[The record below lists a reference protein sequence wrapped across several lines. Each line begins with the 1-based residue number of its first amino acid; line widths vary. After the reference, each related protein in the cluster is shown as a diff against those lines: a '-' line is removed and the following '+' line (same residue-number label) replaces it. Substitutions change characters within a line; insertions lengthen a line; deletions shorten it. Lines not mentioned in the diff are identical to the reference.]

1 MGYIGAWDT
10 PSRSTPRTLLLTF
23 CKDRLVMLQRFL
35 EPRFEGFVRRV
46 ADKNR
51 ELGAPADT
59 MARPHNVESSV
70 KVNAISFL

>member
-1 MGYIGAWDT
+1 
-10 PSRSTPRTLLLTF
+10 
-23 CKDRLVMLQRFL
+23 MLQRFL

-46 ADKNR
+46 ADKNK